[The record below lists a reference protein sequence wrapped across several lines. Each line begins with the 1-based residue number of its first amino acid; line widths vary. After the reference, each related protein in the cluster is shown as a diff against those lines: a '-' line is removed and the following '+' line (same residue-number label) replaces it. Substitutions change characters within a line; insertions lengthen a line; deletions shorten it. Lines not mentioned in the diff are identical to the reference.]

1 MIDEEI
7 LKLSDR
13 YLRGQIELREFQSQF
28 AQQYVL
34 SRIGHVVSN
43 LCDSIV
49 LPLAELARGHRSEE
63 SFRAEVA
70 NAVRPFASS
79 IRGTPEMSFRIAL
92 SSSRDPMPATPRF
105 GRDRLDHPRRGMSV
119 SRKRVLLAAG

>member
-1 MIDEEI
+1 MVDEEI

-28 AQQYVL
+28 AQQYVR
-34 SRIGHVVSN
+34 SRIGHEVSN

-70 NAVRPFASS
+70 NAIRPFASS
-79 IRGTPEMSFRIAL
+79 VYRTPEISFRIAL
-92 SSSRDPMPATPRF
+92 SSSRDPLPAPM
-105 GRDRLDHPRRGMSV
+105 LDPRRRSSHLHQMTTFSKPDAL
-119 SRKRVLLAAG
+119 SIAG